1 MGLFKKLVGDIAKT
15 VGESL
20 EDVSNEA
27 KKSFQEASE
36 EIKKSIQE
44 AKMNQLNSD
53 DSDDSDDDDDDDDD
67 IRIQLGTF
75 KNGVLT
81 IAEGHTTLGEDSLEG
96 YKKIRKVVFPST
108 LKEIDGC
115 FFSEHGHED
124 YLEEVDFSKVKLLK
138 EIPDCLFE
146 NCKRLQE
153 INFPEGVEI
162 IDSEVFDGCTNLRKI
177 TFPSTLKSLQSTTYK
192 CENIEELDLSKVH
205 LLKEIPDCLFED
217 CERLQ
222 EISFPEGVE
231 TIGSEVF
238 DSCTNLRKITFPST
252 LKSLQSTTYK
262 CKNIEELDL
271 SKVHLLKEIPD
282 NFISE
287 NCKIETLVIPVG
299 VKIVGDEFA
308 SSKSI
313 REVYVPYTV
322 EEIGTLNNEEYAP
335 DVYIYTNKLT
345 DIESLCAYIKTLYV
359 PEELYV
365 YYAELLKDVD
375 DTEVR
380 LRKMPADKLDFYGT
394 PVPSLTEV
402 DEEDNSAPQLP
413 EQDQDIETPIVEEET
428 EDIQEEAEEI
438 QEETEEIQDETEEI
452 QEETEEIQEE
462 TEEIPTIQKSPG
474 NLFSDGLEELINS
487 VAESDEL
494 TDKKK
499 EIVLRRAV
507 KEGEDPDEVE
517 MVLEARF
524 YEKHN

>member
-20 EDVSNEA
+20 EEVSNEA
-27 KKSFQEASE
+27 KKSFQEARE
-36 EIKKSIQE
+36 EVRKNIQE
-44 AKMNQLNSD
+44 AKLNQFNY
-53 DSDDSDDDDDDDDD
+53 DDDDDDDDDDNWDYPLTKLSDDDDD

-81 IAEGHTTLGEDSLEG
+81 IDEGHTTLGEDALEG

-108 LKEIDGC
+108 LREIDGC

-146 NCKRLQE
+146 KCKRLQE
-153 INFPEGVEI
+153 INFPEGVETI
-162 IDSEVFDGCTNLRKI
+162 GDEVFDG
-177 TFPSTLKSLQSTTYK
+177 
-192 CENIEELDLSKVH
+192 
-205 LLKEIPDCLFED
+205 
-217 CERLQ
+217 
-222 EISFPEGVE
+222 
-231 TIGSEVF
+231 
-238 DSCTNLRKITFPST
+238 CTNLRKITFPST

-271 SKVHLLKEIPD
+271 SKVHLLEEIPD
-282 NFISE
+282 NFIGE

-322 EEIGTLNNEEYAP
+322 EKIGTLNDDEYAP

-365 YYAELLKDVD
+365 YYAELLKEVD

-394 PVPSLTEV
+394 PIPPLTEV
-402 DEEDNSAPQLP
+402 AEEDNSVPPLP
-413 EQDQDIETPIVEEET
+413 ELDQDIETPPVVEEET
-428 EDIQEEAEEI
+428 LDTQEETGNIQEES
-438 QEETEEIQDETEEI
+438 
-452 QEETEEIQEE
+452 
-462 TEEIPTIQKSPG
+462 EEIPTIQKSPG
-474 NLFSDGLEELINS
+474 NLFSDALEELINS
-487 VAESDEL
+487 AAASDEL
-494 TDKKK
+494 TDKMK

-507 KEGEDPDEVE
+507 KEGEDSDEVE

-524 YEKHN
+524 YEKHH

>member
-15 VGESL
+15 VSESL

-44 AKMNQLNSD
+44 AKMNQSNY
-53 DSDDSDDDDDDDDD
+53 DDDDDDDNWDYPLTKLSDDDDD

-81 IAEGHTTLGEDSLEG
+81 INEGHTTLGEDALEG

-108 LKEIDGC
+108 LREIDGC

-138 EIPDCLFE
+138 EIPD
-146 NCKRLQE
+146 
-153 INFPEGVEI
+153 
-162 IDSEVFDGCTNLRKI
+162 
-177 TFPSTLKSLQSTTYK
+177 
-192 CENIEELDLSKVH
+192 
-205 LLKEIPDCLFED
+205 
-217 CERLQ
+217 
-222 EISFPEGVE
+222 
-231 TIGSEVF
+231 
-238 DSCTNLRKITFPST
+238 
-252 LKSLQSTTYK
+252 
-262 CKNIEELDL
+262 
-271 SKVHLLKEIPD
+271 
-282 NFISE
+282 NFIGE

-322 EEIGTLNNEEYAP
+322 EEIGTLNDDEYAP

-345 DIESLCAYIKTLYV
+345 DIESLCANIKTLYV

-402 DEEDNSAPQLP
+402 DEEDNSAPQMP
-413 EQDQDIETPIVEEET
+413 ELDQDIETPIVEEET
-428 EDIQEEAEEI
+428 EELEDETKDIQ
-438 QEETEEIQDETEEI
+438 D
-452 QEETEEIQEE
+452 E

>member
-20 EDVSNEA
+20 EEVSNEA
-27 KKSFQEASE
+27 KKSFQEARE
-36 EIKKSIQE
+36 EVRKNIQE
-44 AKMNQLNSD
+44 AKQNQFNY
-53 DSDDSDDDDDDDDD
+53 DDDDDDDDDNWDYPLTKLSDDDDD

-81 IAEGHTTLGEDSLEG
+81 IDEGHTTLGEDALEG

-124 YLEEVDFSKVKLLK
+124 YLEEVDFSKV
-138 EIPDCLFE
+138 
-146 NCKRLQE
+146 
-153 INFPEGVEI
+153 
-162 IDSEVFDGCTNLRKI
+162 
-177 TFPSTLKSLQSTTYK
+177 
-192 CENIEELDLSKVH
+192 H
-205 LLKEIPDCLFED
+205 LLKEIPDCLFEK
-217 CERLQ
+217 CKRLQ
-222 EISFPEGVE
+222 EINFPEGVE

-252 LKSLQSTTYK
+252 LKSLQSTTYE
-262 CKNIEELDL
+262 CKNIEKLDL

-287 NCKIETLVIPVG
+287 NCNIETLVIPVG

-322 EEIGTLNNEEYAP
+322 EKIGTLNDDEYTP

-365 YYAELLKDVD
+365 YYAELLKEVD

-394 PVPSLTEV
+394 PVPPLTEV
-402 DEEDNSAPQLP
+402 AK
-413 EQDQDIETPIVEEET
+413 EEET
-428 EDIQEEAEEI
+428 QDTQEESQDTQEEILDIQKES
-438 QEETEEIQDETEEI
+438 
-452 QEETEEIQEE
+452 
-462 TEEIPTIQKSPG
+462 EEIPTIQKSPG
-474 NLFSDGLEELINS
+474 NLFSDALEELINS
-487 VAESDEL
+487 AAASDEL
-494 TDKKK
+494 TDKMK

-524 YEKHN
+524 YEKHH

>member
-1 MGLFKKLVGDIAKT
+1 MGLFKKLVGNIAKT

-20 EDVSNEA
+20 EEVSNEA
-27 KKSFQEASE
+27 KKSFQEARE
-36 EIKKSIQE
+36 EVRKNIQE
-44 AKMNQLNSD
+44 AKQNQFN
-53 DSDDSDDDDDDDDD
+53 SDDSDDDDDDNWDYPLTKLSDDDDD

-81 IAEGHTTLGEDSLEG
+81 IDEGHTTLGEDALEG

-108 LKEIDGC
+108 LREIDGC

-146 NCKRLQE
+146 KCKRLQE
-153 INFPEGVEI
+153 INFPEGVETI
-162 IDSEVFDGCTNLRKI
+162 GDEVFDG
-177 TFPSTLKSLQSTTYK
+177 
-192 CENIEELDLSKVH
+192 
-205 LLKEIPDCLFED
+205 
-217 CERLQ
+217 
-222 EISFPEGVE
+222 
-231 TIGSEVF
+231 
-238 DSCTNLRKITFPST
+238 CTNLRKITFPST

-271 SKVHLLKEIPD
+271 SKVHLLEEIPD
-282 NFISE
+282 NFIGE

-322 EEIGTLNNEEYAP
+322 EKIDTLNDDEYAP

-365 YYAELLKDVD
+365 YYAELLKEVD

-394 PVPSLTEV
+394 PIPPLTEV
-402 DEEDNSAPQLP
+402 AEEDNSVPPLP
-413 EQDQDIETPIVEEET
+413 ELDQDIETPPVEEEEET
-428 EDIQEEAEEI
+428 LDTQEEVDIQEES
-438 QEETEEIQDETEEI
+438 
-452 QEETEEIQEE
+452 
-462 TEEIPTIQKSPG
+462 EEIPTIQKSPG
-474 NLFSDGLEELINS
+474 NLFSDALEELINS
-487 VAESDEL
+487 AAASDEL
-494 TDKKK
+494 TDKMK

-507 KEGEDPDEVE
+507 KEGEDSDEVE

-524 YEKHN
+524 YEKHH

>member
-27 KKSFQEASE
+27 KKSFQEARE
-36 EIKKSIQE
+36 EIKKNIQE
-44 AKMNQLNSD
+44 AKLNQFNY
-53 DSDDSDDDDDDDDD
+53 DDDDDDDDDDNWDYPLTKLSDDDDD

-81 IAEGHTTLGEDSLEG
+81 INEGHTTLGEDALEG

-108 LKEIDGC
+108 LREIDGC

-146 NCKRLQE
+146 KCKRLQE
-153 INFPEGVEI
+153 IN
-162 IDSEVFDGCTNLRKI
+162 
-177 TFPSTLKSLQSTTYK
+177 
-192 CENIEELDLSKVH
+192 
-205 LLKEIPDCLFED
+205 
-217 CERLQ
+217 
-222 EISFPEGVE
+222 FPEGVE

-252 LKSLQSTTYK
+252 LKSLQSTTYE

-271 SKVHLLKEIPD
+271 SKVHLLEEIPEY
-282 NFISE
+282 FISE
-287 NCKIETLVIPVG
+287 NCDIQTLVIPVG

-322 EEIGTLNNEEYAP
+322 EKIGTLNDDEYAP

-345 DIESLCAYIKTLYV
+345 DIESLCANIKTLYV

-365 YYAELLKDVD
+365 YYAELLKEVD

-394 PVPSLTEV
+394 PIPSLTEV
-402 DEEDNSAPQLP
+402 EE
-413 EQDQDIETPIVEEET
+413 EEET
-428 EDIQEEAEEI
+428 QDTQEESQDTQEEILDIQKES
-438 QEETEEIQDETEEI
+438 
-452 QEETEEIQEE
+452 
-462 TEEIPTIQKSPG
+462 EEIPTIQKSPG
-474 NLFSDGLEELINS
+474 NLFSDALEELINS
-487 VAESDEL
+487 AAASDEL
-494 TDKKK
+494 TDKMK

>member
-20 EDVSNEA
+20 EEVSNEA
-27 KKSFQEASE
+27 KKSFQEARE
-36 EIKKSIQE
+36 EVRKNIQE
-44 AKMNQLNSD
+44 AKLNQFNY
-53 DSDDSDDDDDDDDD
+53 DDDDDDDDDNWDYPLTKLSDDDDD

-75 KNGVLT
+75 KNGILT
-81 IAEGHTTLGEDSLEG
+81 IDEGHTTLGEDALEG

-108 LKEIDGC
+108 LREIDGC

-124 YLEEVDFSKVKLLK
+124 YLEEVDFSKVHLLK

-162 IDSEVFDGCTNLRKI
+162 IDSEVFD
-177 TFPSTLKSLQSTTYK
+177 
-192 CENIEELDLSKVH
+192 
-205 LLKEIPDCLFED
+205 
-217 CERLQ
+217 
-222 EISFPEGVE
+222 
-231 TIGSEVF
+231 
-238 DSCTNLRKITFPST
+238 SCTNLRKITFPST
-252 LKSLQSTTYK
+252 LKSLKSTTYECEK
-262 CKNIEELDL
+262 IEELDL

-287 NCKIETLVIPVG
+287 NCNIETLVIPVG
-299 VKIVGDEFA
+299 VKMVGDGFA

-322 EEIGTLNNEEYAP
+322 EKIGTLNDDEYAP

-365 YYAELLKDVD
+365 YYAELLKEVD

-380 LRKMPADKLDFYGT
+380 LRKMPADKLNFYGT
-394 PVPSLTEV
+394 PVPPLTEV
-402 DEEDNSAPQLP
+402 AK
-413 EQDQDIETPIVEEET
+413 EEET
-428 EDIQEEAEEI
+428 QDTQEESQDTQEEILDIQKES
-438 QEETEEIQDETEEI
+438 
-452 QEETEEIQEE
+452 
-462 TEEIPTIQKSPG
+462 EEIPTIQKSPG
-474 NLFSDGLEELINS
+474 NLFSDALEELINS
-487 VAESDEL
+487 AAASDEL
-494 TDKKK
+494 TDKMK

>member
-27 KKSFQEASE
+27 KKSFQEARKE
-36 EIKKSIQE
+36 VRKNIQE
-44 AKMNQLNSD
+44 AKQNQFN
-53 DSDDSDDDDDDDDD
+53 SDDDDDDDDNWDYPLTKLSDDDDD

-81 IAEGHTTLGEDSLEG
+81 IDEGHTTLGEDALEG
-96 YKKIRKVVFPST
+96 YMRIRKVVFPST
-108 LKEIDGC
+108 LREIDGC

-124 YLEEVDFSKVKLLK
+124 YLEEVDFSKVHLLK

-153 INFPEGVEI
+153 IN
-162 IDSEVFDGCTNLRKI
+162 
-177 TFPSTLKSLQSTTYK
+177 
-192 CENIEELDLSKVH
+192 
-205 LLKEIPDCLFED
+205 
-217 CERLQ
+217 
-222 EISFPEGVE
+222 FPEGVE

-271 SKVHLLKEIPD
+271 SKVHLLEEIPEY
-282 NFISE
+282 FISE
-287 NCKIETLVIPVG
+287 NCNIETFVIPVG

-322 EEIGTLNNEEYAP
+322 EEIGTLNDDEYAP

-365 YYAELLKDVD
+365 YYAELLKEVD

-394 PVPSLTEV
+394 PVPPLTEV
-402 DEEDNSAPQLP
+402 AE
-413 EQDQDIETPIVEEET
+413 EEET
-428 EDIQEEAEEI
+428 QDTQEESQDTQEEILDIQKES
-438 QEETEEIQDETEEI
+438 
-452 QEETEEIQEE
+452 
-462 TEEIPTIQKSPG
+462 EEIPTIQKSPG

>member
-20 EDVSNEA
+20 EEVSNEA
-27 KKSFQEASE
+27 KKSFQEARE
-36 EIKKSIQE
+36 EVRKNIQE
-44 AKMNQLNSD
+44 AKQNQFNY
-53 DSDDSDDDDDDDDD
+53 DDDDDNWDYPLTKLSDDDDD
-67 IRIQLGTF
+67 IRIQLGTL
-75 KNGVLT
+75 KNGVST
-81 IAEGHTTLGEDSLEG
+81 IDEGHTTLGEDALEG

-108 LKEIDGC
+108 LREIDGC

-146 NCKRLQE
+146 KCKRLQE

-162 IDSEVFDGCTNLRKI
+162 IGCEVFDGCTNLRKI
-177 TFPSTLKSLQSTTYK
+177 TFPSTLKSL
-192 CENIEELDLSKVH
+192 E
-205 LLKEIPDCLFED
+205 
-217 CERLQ
+217 
-222 EISFPEGVE
+222 
-231 TIGSEVF
+231 
-238 DSCTNLRKITFPST
+238 
-252 LKSLQSTTYK
+252 STTYK

-271 SKVHLLKEIPD
+271 SKVHLLEEIPEY
-282 NFISE
+282 FISE
-287 NCKIETLVIPVG
+287 NCDIQTLVIPVG

-322 EEIGTLNNEEYAP
+322 EEIGTLNDDEYAP

-359 PEELYV
+359 PEDLYI
-365 YYAELLKDVD
+365 YYAELLKEVD

-394 PVPSLTEV
+394 PIPPLTEV
-402 DEEDNSAPQLP
+402 AEEDNSVPPLP
-413 EQDQDIETPIVEEET
+413 ELDQDIETPPVEEEET
-428 EDIQEEAEEI
+428 LDTQEEVDIQEES
-438 QEETEEIQDETEEI
+438 
-452 QEETEEIQEE
+452 
-462 TEEIPTIQKSPG
+462 EEIPTIQKSPG
-474 NLFSDGLEELINS
+474 NLFSDALEELINS
-487 VAESDEL
+487 AAASDEL
-494 TDKKK
+494 TDKMK

-507 KEGEDPDEVE
+507 KEGEDSDEVE

-524 YEKHN
+524 YEKHH

>member
-20 EDVSNEA
+20 EEVSSEA
-27 KKSFQEASE
+27 KKSFQEARE
-36 EIKKSIQE
+36 EVRKNIQE
-44 AKMNQLNSD
+44 AKQNQFN
-53 DSDDSDDDDDDDDD
+53 SDDDDGDSDDDD

-75 KNGVLT
+75 ANGVLT
-81 IAEGHTTLGEDSLEG
+81 INEGHTTLGEDSLEG

-115 FFSEHGHED
+115 FFSEHDHED

-146 NCKRLQE
+146 DCKRLQE

-162 IDSEVFDGCTNLRKI
+162 IGCEVFDGCTNLRKI
-177 TFPSTLKSLQSTTYK
+177 TFPSTLKSL
-192 CENIEELDLSKVH
+192 E
-205 LLKEIPDCLFED
+205 
-217 CERLQ
+217 
-222 EISFPEGVE
+222 
-231 TIGSEVF
+231 
-238 DSCTNLRKITFPST
+238 
-252 LKSLQSTTYK
+252 STTYK

-271 SKVHLLKEIPD
+271 SKVHLLEEIPD
-282 NFISE
+282 NFIGE

-299 VKIVGDEFA
+299 VKKLGDEFA

-322 EEIGTLNNEEYAP
+322 EEIGTLNDEEYSP

-359 PEELYV
+359 PEDLYI
-365 YYAELLKDVD
+365 YYAELLKEVD

-394 PVPSLTEV
+394 PVPPLTEV
-402 DEEDNSAPQLP
+402 AEEDNSVPPLP
-413 EQDQDIETPIVEEET
+413 ELDQNIETPPAEEVAQ
-428 EDIQEEAEEI
+428 DIQEETQDI
-438 QEETEEIQDETEEI
+438 QKES
-452 QEETEEIQEE
+452 
-462 TEEIPTIQKSPG
+462 EEIPTIQKSPG
-474 NLFSDGLEELINS
+474 NLFSDGLEELINC
-487 VAESDEL
+487 AAANDEL
-494 TDKKK
+494 TDKMK

>member
-20 EDVSNEA
+20 EEVSNEA
-27 KKSFQEASE
+27 KKSFQEARE
-36 EIKKSIQE
+36 EVRKNIQE
-44 AKMNQLNSD
+44 AKQNQFNY
-53 DSDDSDDDDDDDDD
+53 DDDDDNWDYPLTKLSDDDDD

-81 IAEGHTTLGEDSLEG
+81 IDEGHTTLGEDALEG

-108 LKEIDGC
+108 LREIDGC

-146 NCKRLQE
+146 KCKRLQE
-153 INFPEGVEI
+153 IN
-162 IDSEVFDGCTNLRKI
+162 
-177 TFPSTLKSLQSTTYK
+177 
-192 CENIEELDLSKVH
+192 
-205 LLKEIPDCLFED
+205 
-217 CERLQ
+217 
-222 EISFPEGVE
+222 FPEGVE

-252 LKSLQSTTYK
+252 LKSLQSTTYE

-271 SKVHLLKEIPD
+271 SKVHLLEEIPEY
-282 NFISE
+282 FISE
-287 NCKIETLVIPVG
+287 NCDIQTLVIPVG

-322 EEIGTLNNEEYAP
+322 EKIGTLNDDEYAP

-365 YYAELLKDVD
+365 YYAELLKEVD

-394 PVPSLTEV
+394 PVPPLTEV
-402 DEEDNSAPQLP
+402 AK
-413 EQDQDIETPIVEEET
+413 EEET
-428 EDIQEEAEEI
+428 QDTQEESQDTQEEILDIQKES
-438 QEETEEIQDETEEI
+438 
-452 QEETEEIQEE
+452 
-462 TEEIPTIQKSPG
+462 EEIPTIQKSPG
-474 NLFSDGLEELINS
+474 NLFSDALEELINS
-487 VAESDEL
+487 AAASDEL
-494 TDKKK
+494 TDKMK

>member
-20 EDVSNEA
+20 EEVSNEA
-27 KKSFQEASE
+27 KKSFQEARE
-36 EIKKSIQE
+36 EVRKNIQE
-44 AKMNQLNSD
+44 AKQNQFNY
-53 DSDDSDDDDDDDDD
+53 DDDDDNWDYPLTKLSDDDDD

-81 IAEGHTTLGEDSLEG
+81 IDEGHTTLGEDALEG

-108 LKEIDGC
+108 LREIDGC

-146 NCKRLQE
+146 KCKRLQE
-153 INFPEGVEI
+153 IN
-162 IDSEVFDGCTNLRKI
+162 
-177 TFPSTLKSLQSTTYK
+177 
-192 CENIEELDLSKVH
+192 
-205 LLKEIPDCLFED
+205 
-217 CERLQ
+217 
-222 EISFPEGVE
+222 FPEGVE

-252 LKSLQSTTYK
+252 LKSLQSTTYE

-271 SKVHLLKEIPD
+271 SKVHLLEEIPEY
-282 NFISE
+282 FISE
-287 NCKIETLVIPVG
+287 NCDIQTLVIPVG

-322 EEIGTLNNEEYAP
+322 EEIGTLNDDEYSP
-335 DVYIYTNKLT
+335 EVYIYTNKLT

-365 YYAELLKDVD
+365 YYAELLKEVD

-394 PVPSLTEV
+394 PVPPLTKV
-402 DEEDNSAPQLP
+402 DEDDNSAPQLP
-413 EQDQDIETPIVEEET
+413 EQDQDLETPIVEEETEELEEET
-428 EDIQEEAEEI
+428 EDIQEEAEEL
-438 QEETEEIQDETEEI
+438 E
-452 QEETEEIQEE
+452 EE

>member
-20 EDVSNEA
+20 EEVSNEA
-27 KKSFQEASE
+27 KKSFQEARE
-36 EIKKSIQE
+36 EVRKNIQE
-44 AKMNQLNSD
+44 AKQNQFNY
-53 DSDDSDDDDDDDDD
+53 DDDDDNWDYPLTKLSDDDDD

-81 IAEGHTTLGEDSLEG
+81 IDEGHTTLGEDALEG

-108 LKEIDGC
+108 LREIDGC

-146 NCKRLQE
+146 KCKRLQE
-153 INFPEGVEI
+153 IN
-162 IDSEVFDGCTNLRKI
+162 
-177 TFPSTLKSLQSTTYK
+177 
-192 CENIEELDLSKVH
+192 
-205 LLKEIPDCLFED
+205 
-217 CERLQ
+217 
-222 EISFPEGVE
+222 FPEGVE

-252 LKSLQSTTYK
+252 LKSLQSTTYE

-271 SKVHLLKEIPD
+271 SKVHLLEEIPEY
-282 NFISE
+282 FISE
-287 NCKIETLVIPVG
+287 NCDIQTLVIPVG

-322 EEIGTLNNEEYAP
+322 EKIGTLNDDEYAP

-365 YYAELLKDVD
+365 YYAELLKEVD

-394 PVPSLTEV
+394 PVPPLTEV
-402 DEEDNSAPQLP
+402 AK
-413 EQDQDIETPIVEEET
+413 EEET
-428 EDIQEEAEEI
+428 QDTQEESQDTQEEILDIQKES
-438 QEETEEIQDETEEI
+438 
-452 QEETEEIQEE
+452 
-462 TEEIPTIQKSPG
+462 EEIPTIQKSPG
-474 NLFSDGLEELINS
+474 NLFSDALEELINS
-487 VAESDEL
+487 AAASDEL
-494 TDKKK
+494 TDKMK

-524 YEKHN
+524 YEKHH

>member
-20 EDVSNEA
+20 EEVSNEA
-27 KKSFQEASE
+27 KKSFQEARE
-36 EIKKSIQE
+36 EVRKNIQE

-53 DSDDSDDDDDDDDD
+53 DSDDDDDDDDDD

-75 KNGVLT
+75 ANGVLT
-81 IAEGHTTLGEDSLEG
+81 IDEGHTTLDEDALEG

-108 LKEIDGC
+108 LREIDGC

-146 NCKRLQE
+146 KCKRLQE
-153 INFPEGVEI
+153 ISFPEGVETI
-162 IDSEVFDGCTNLRKI
+162 GCEVFDGCTNLRKI
-177 TFPSTLKSLQSTTYK
+177 TFPSTLKSL
-192 CENIEELDLSKVH
+192 E
-205 LLKEIPDCLFED
+205 
-217 CERLQ
+217 
-222 EISFPEGVE
+222 
-231 TIGSEVF
+231 
-238 DSCTNLRKITFPST
+238 
-252 LKSLQSTTYK
+252 STTYK

-271 SKVHLLKEIPD
+271 SKVHLLEEIPD
-282 NFISE
+282 NFIGE

-299 VKIVGDEFA
+299 VKKLGYEFA

-322 EEIGTLNNEEYAP
+322 EEIGTLNDEEYSP

-345 DIESLCAYIKTLYV
+345 DIENLCAYIKTLYV

-365 YYAELLKDVD
+365 YYAELLKEVD

-394 PVPSLTEV
+394 PVPPLTEV
-402 DEEDNSAPQLP
+402 AEEDNSVPPLP
-413 EQDQDIETPIVEEET
+413 ELDQDIETLPAEEEET
-428 EDIQEEAEEI
+428 QDTQEEVDIQEES
-438 QEETEEIQDETEEI
+438 
-452 QEETEEIQEE
+452 
-462 TEEIPTIQKSPG
+462 EEIPTIQKSPG
-474 NLFSDGLEELINS
+474 NLFSDGLEELINC
-487 VAESDEL
+487 AAANDEL
-494 TDKKK
+494 TDKMK

>member
-20 EDVSNEA
+20 EEVSNEA
-27 KKSFQEASE
+27 KKSFQEARE
-36 EIKKSIQE
+36 EVRKNIQE
-44 AKMNQLNSD
+44 AKLNQSNY
-53 DSDDSDDDDDDDDD
+53 DDDDDDDDANWDYPLTKLSDDDDD

-81 IAEGHTTLGEDSLEG
+81 IDEGHTTLGEDALEG

-108 LKEIDGC
+108 LREIDEC

-146 NCKRLQE
+146 KCKRLQE
-153 INFPEGVEI
+153 IN
-162 IDSEVFDGCTNLRKI
+162 
-177 TFPSTLKSLQSTTYK
+177 
-192 CENIEELDLSKVH
+192 
-205 LLKEIPDCLFED
+205 
-217 CERLQ
+217 
-222 EISFPEGVE
+222 FPEGVE

-271 SKVHLLKEIPD
+271 SKVHLLEEIPEY
-282 NFISE
+282 FVAE

-322 EEIGTLNNEEYAP
+322 EEIGTLNDDEYSP
-335 DVYIYTNKLT
+335 EVYIYTNKLT

-365 YYAELLKDVD
+365 YYAELLKEVD

-394 PVPSLTEV
+394 PVSPLTEV
-402 DEEDNSAPQLP
+402 AK
-413 EQDQDIETPIVEEET
+413 EEET
-428 EDIQEEAEEI
+428 QDTQEESQDTQEEILDIQKES
-438 QEETEEIQDETEEI
+438 
-452 QEETEEIQEE
+452 
-462 TEEIPTIQKSPG
+462 EEIPTIQKSPG
-474 NLFSDGLEELINS
+474 NLFSDALEELINS
-487 VAESDEL
+487 AAASDEL
-494 TDKKK
+494 TDKMK

-524 YEKHN
+524 YEKHH

>member
-1 MGLFKKLVGDIAKT
+1 MTMIY
-15 VGESL
+15 ES
-20 EDVSNEA
+20 SQA
-27 KKSFQEASE
+27 
-36 EIKKSIQE
+36 I
-44 AKMNQLNSD
+44 
-53 DSDDSDDDDDDDDD
+53 
-67 IRIQLGTF
+67 F

-81 IAEGHTTLGEDSLEG
+81 IDERHTTLGEDALEG
-96 YKKIRKVVFPST
+96 YNNIRKVIFPST
-108 LKEIDGC
+108 LREIDGC
-115 FFSEHGHED
+115 FFSEHGYED

-146 NCKRLQE
+146 NCERLQK
-153 INFPEGVEI
+153 IDIPEGVEI
-162 IDSEVFDGCTNLRKI
+162 I
-177 TFPSTLKSLQSTTYK
+177 
-192 CENIEELDLSKVH
+192 
-205 LLKEIPDCLFED
+205 
-217 CERLQ
+217 
-222 EISFPEGVE
+222 
-231 TIGSEVF
+231 GSSVF

-287 NCKIETLVIPVG
+287 NCNIETLVIPVG
-299 VKIVGDEFA
+299 VKKLGDEFA

-322 EEIGTLNNEEYAP
+322 EEIGTLNDDEYAP

-365 YYAELLKDVD
+365 YYAELLKEVD

-394 PVPSLTEV
+394 PVPPLTEV
-402 DEEDNSAPQLP
+402 AE
-413 EQDQDIETPIVEEET
+413 EEET
-428 EDIQEEAEEI
+428 QDT
-438 QEETEEIQDETEEI
+438 QEETMDIQKES
-452 QEETEEIQEE
+452 
-462 TEEIPTIQKSPG
+462 EEIPTIQKSPG
-474 NLFSDGLEELINS
+474 NLFSDALEELINS
-487 VAESDEL
+487 AAASDEL
-494 TDKKK
+494 TDKMK

-507 KEGEDPDEVE
+507 KEGEDSDEVE

-524 YEKHN
+524 YEKHH

>member
-1 MGLFKKLVGDIAKT
+1 M
-15 VGESL
+15 
-20 EDVSNEA
+20 
-27 KKSFQEASE
+27 
-36 EIKKSIQE
+36 
-44 AKMNQLNSD
+44 
-53 DSDDSDDDDDDDDD
+53 
-67 IRIQLGTF
+67 
-75 KNGVLT
+75 
-81 IAEGHTTLGEDSLEG
+81 EG

-108 LKEIDGC
+108 LREIDGC

-162 IDSEVFDGCTNLRKI
+162 IDSEVFD
-177 TFPSTLKSLQSTTYK
+177 
-192 CENIEELDLSKVH
+192 
-205 LLKEIPDCLFED
+205 
-217 CERLQ
+217 
-222 EISFPEGVE
+222 
-231 TIGSEVF
+231 
-238 DSCTNLRKITFPST
+238 SCTNLRKLTFPST

-282 NFISE
+282 NFIGE

-299 VKIVGDEFA
+299 VKIVGDDFA
-308 SSKSI
+308 ASKSI
-313 REVYVPYTV
+313 RDVYVPYTV
-322 EEIGTLNNEEYAP
+322 EEIGTLNDDEYAP

-359 PEELYV
+359 PEDLYI
-365 YYAELLKDVD
+365 YYAELLKEVD

-402 DEEDNSAPQLP
+402 AEEDNSAPPLP
-413 EQDQDIETPIVEEET
+413 ELDQDIETSPVEEEET
-428 EDIQEEAEEI
+428 LDTQEEVDSQKES
-438 QEETEEIQDETEEI
+438 
-452 QEETEEIQEE
+452 
-462 TEEIPTIQKSPG
+462 EEIPTIQKSPG

-487 VAESDEL
+487 AAASDEL
-494 TDKKK
+494 TDKMK

-524 YEKHN
+524 YEKHH

>member
-20 EDVSNEA
+20 EEVSNEA
-27 KKSFQEASE
+27 KKSFQEARE
-36 EIKKSIQE
+36 EVRKNIQE
-44 AKMNQLNSD
+44 AKQNQFN
-53 DSDDSDDDDDDDDD
+53 SDDDDDDDNWDYPLTKLSDDDDD

-81 IAEGHTTLGEDSLEG
+81 IDEGHTTLGEDALEG

-108 LKEIDGC
+108 LREIDGS
-115 FFSEHGHED
+115 FFSEHGHEES
-124 YLEEVDFSKVKLLK
+124 LEEVDFSKVKLLK
-138 EIPDCLFE
+138 EIPDGLFE
-146 NCKRLQE
+146 KCERLQK
-153 INFPEGVEI
+153 IDIPEGVEI
-162 IDSEVFDGCTNLRKI
+162 I
-177 TFPSTLKSLQSTTYK
+177 
-192 CENIEELDLSKVH
+192 
-205 LLKEIPDCLFED
+205 
-217 CERLQ
+217 
-222 EISFPEGVE
+222 
-231 TIGSEVF
+231 GSSVF

-252 LKSLQSTTYK
+252 LKSLQSTTYE
-262 CKNIEELDL
+262 CEMIEELDL
-271 SKVHLLKEIPD
+271 SKVHLLEEIPEY
-282 NFISE
+282 FISE
-287 NCKIETLVIPVG
+287 NCDIQTLVIPVG

-322 EEIGTLNNEEYAP
+322 EKIGTLNDDEYSP
-335 DVYIYTNKLT
+335 EVYIYTNKLT

-365 YYAELLKDVD
+365 YYAELLKEVD

-394 PVPSLTEV
+394 PVPPLTEV
-402 DEEDNSAPQLP
+402 AK
-413 EQDQDIETPIVEEET
+413 EEET
-428 EDIQEEAEEI
+428 QDTQEESQDTQEEILDIQKES
-438 QEETEEIQDETEEI
+438 
-452 QEETEEIQEE
+452 
-462 TEEIPTIQKSPG
+462 EEIPTIQKSPG
-474 NLFSDGLEELINS
+474 NLFSDALEELINS
-487 VAESDEL
+487 AAASDEL
-494 TDKKK
+494 TDKMK

>member
-20 EDVSNEA
+20 EEVSNEA
-27 KKSFQEASE
+27 KKSFQEARE
-36 EIKKSIQE
+36 EVRKNIQE
-44 AKMNQLNSD
+44 AKQNQFNSD
-53 DSDDSDDDDDDDDD
+53 DDNWDYPLTKLSDDDDD

-81 IAEGHTTLGEDSLEG
+81 IDEGHTTLGEDALEG

-108 LKEIDGC
+108 LREIDGS
-115 FFSEHGHED
+115 FFSEHGHEES
-124 YLEEVDFSKVKLLK
+124 LEEVDFSKVKLLK
-138 EIPDCLFE
+138 EIPDGLFE
-146 NCKRLQE
+146 NCERLQK
-153 INFPEGVEI
+153 IDIPEGVEI
-162 IDSEVFDGCTNLRKI
+162 I
-177 TFPSTLKSLQSTTYK
+177 
-192 CENIEELDLSKVH
+192 
-205 LLKEIPDCLFED
+205 
-217 CERLQ
+217 
-222 EISFPEGVE
+222 
-231 TIGSEVF
+231 GSSVF

-252 LKSLQSTTYK
+252 LKSLQSTTYE
-262 CKNIEELDL
+262 CEMIEELDL
-271 SKVHLLKEIPD
+271 SKVHLLEEIPEY
-282 NFISE
+282 FISE
-287 NCKIETLVIPVG
+287 NCDIQTLVIPVG

-322 EEIGTLNNEEYAP
+322 EKIGTLNDDEYSP
-335 DVYIYTNKLT
+335 EVYIYTNKLT

-365 YYAELLKDVD
+365 YYAELLKEVD

-394 PVPSLTEV
+394 PVPPLTEV
-402 DEEDNSAPQLP
+402 AK
-413 EQDQDIETPIVEEET
+413 EEET
-428 EDIQEEAEEI
+428 QDTQEESQDTQEEILDIQKES
-438 QEETEEIQDETEEI
+438 
-452 QEETEEIQEE
+452 
-462 TEEIPTIQKSPG
+462 EEIPTIQKSPG
-474 NLFSDGLEELINS
+474 NLFSDALEELINS
-487 VAESDEL
+487 AAASDEL
-494 TDKKK
+494 TDKMK

>member
-53 DSDDSDDDDDDDDD
+53 DSDDDDSDDDD

-75 KNGVLT
+75 ANGVLT
-81 IAEGHTTLGEDSLEG
+81 INEGHTTLGEDSLDG

-146 NCKRLQE
+146 
-153 INFPEGVEI
+153 
-162 IDSEVFDGCTNLRKI
+162 
-177 TFPSTLKSLQSTTYK
+177 
-192 CENIEELDLSKVH
+192 
-205 LLKEIPDCLFED
+205 D

-222 EISFPEGVE
+222 ETSFPEGVE

-271 SKVHLLKEIPD
+271 SKVHLLEEIPEY
-282 NFISE
+282 FISE

-299 VKIVGDEFA
+299 VKIVGDGFA

-322 EEIGTLNNEEYAP
+322 EEIGTLNDDEYAP

-345 DIESLCAYIKTLYV
+345 DIESLCDCIKTLYV
-359 PEELYV
+359 PEDLYV
-365 YYAELLKDVD
+365 YYAELLKDVE

-428 EDIQEEAEEI
+428 EDIQEETEEI
-438 QEETEEIQDETEEI
+438 QEETEEIQD
-452 QEETEEIQEE
+452 E

>member
-20 EDVSNEA
+20 EEVSNEA
-27 KKSFQEASE
+27 KKSFQEARE
-36 EIKKSIQE
+36 EVRKNIQE

-53 DSDDSDDDDDDDDD
+53 DSDDDDDDDD

-75 KNGVLT
+75 ANGVLT
-81 IAEGHTTLGEDSLEG
+81 INEGHTTLGEDSLEG

-115 FFSEHGHED
+115 FFSEHDHED

-146 NCKRLQE
+146 DCKRLQE

-162 IDSEVFDGCTNLRKI
+162 IGCEVFDGCTNLRKI
-177 TFPSTLKSLQSTTYK
+177 TFPSTLKSL
-192 CENIEELDLSKVH
+192 E
-205 LLKEIPDCLFED
+205 
-217 CERLQ
+217 
-222 EISFPEGVE
+222 
-231 TIGSEVF
+231 
-238 DSCTNLRKITFPST
+238 
-252 LKSLQSTTYK
+252 STTYK

-271 SKVHLLKEIPD
+271 SKVHLLEEIPD
-282 NFISE
+282 NFIGE

-299 VKIVGDEFA
+299 VKKLGDEFA

-322 EEIGTLNNEEYAP
+322 EEIGTLNDEEYSP

-359 PEELYV
+359 PEDLYI
-365 YYAELLKDVD
+365 YYAELLKEVD

-394 PVPSLTEV
+394 PVPPLTEV
-402 DEEDNSAPQLP
+402 AEEDNSVPPLP
-413 EQDQDIETPIVEEET
+413 ELDQNIETPPAEEVAQ
-428 EDIQEEAEEI
+428 DIQEETQDI
-438 QEETEEIQDETEEI
+438 QKES
-452 QEETEEIQEE
+452 
-462 TEEIPTIQKSPG
+462 EEIPTIQKSPG
-474 NLFSDGLEELINS
+474 NLFSDGLEELINC
-487 VAESDEL
+487 AAANDEL
-494 TDKKK
+494 TDKMK

>member
-20 EDVSNEA
+20 EEVSNEA

-53 DSDDSDDDDDDDDD
+53 DSDDDDDDDSDDDD

-75 KNGVLT
+75 ANGVLT

-115 FFSEHGHED
+115 FFSEHDHED

-146 NCKRLQE
+146 DCKRLQE
-153 INFPEGVEI
+153 INFPEGVETI
-162 IDSEVFDGCTNLRKI
+162 GSEVFDGCTNLRKI

-205 LLKEIPDCLFED
+205 LLE
-217 CERLQ
+217 
-222 EISFPEGVE
+222 
-231 TIGSEVF
+231 
-238 DSCTNLRKITFPST
+238 
-252 LKSLQSTTYK
+252 
-262 CKNIEELDL
+262 
-271 SKVHLLKEIPD
+271 EIPD
-282 NFISE
+282 NFIGE

-322 EEIGTLNNEEYAP
+322 EEIGTLNDDEYAP

-345 DIESLCAYIKTLYV
+345 DIESLCDCIKTLYV
-359 PEELYV
+359 PEDLYV
-365 YYAELLKDVD
+365 YYAELLKEVD

-402 DEEDNSAPQLP
+402 DEEDNSAPQMP

-428 EDIQEEAEEI
+428 EDIQEETEEI
-438 QEETEEIQDETEEI
+438 QEETEDIL
-452 QEETEEIQEE
+452 EETEEIQEE
-462 TEEIPTIQKSPG
+462 TEDIPTIQKSPG

-507 KEGEDPDEVE
+507 KEGENPDEVE
-517 MVLEARF
+517 MILEARF

>member
-53 DSDDSDDDDDDDDD
+53 DSDDDDSDDDD

-75 KNGVLT
+75 ANGVLT
-81 IAEGHTTLGEDSLEG
+81 INEGHTTLGEDSLDG

-146 NCKRLQE
+146 DCKRLQE
-153 INFPEGVEI
+153 IN
-162 IDSEVFDGCTNLRKI
+162 
-177 TFPSTLKSLQSTTYK
+177 
-192 CENIEELDLSKVH
+192 
-205 LLKEIPDCLFED
+205 
-217 CERLQ
+217 
-222 EISFPEGVE
+222 FPEGVE

-271 SKVHLLKEIPD
+271 SKVHLLEEIPEY
-282 NFISE
+282 FISE

-299 VKIVGDEFA
+299 VKIVGDGFA

-322 EEIGTLNNEEYAP
+322 EEIGTLNDDEYAP

-345 DIESLCAYIKTLYV
+345 DIESLCDCIKTLYV
-359 PEELYV
+359 PEDLYV
-365 YYAELLKDVD
+365 YYAELLKDVE

-428 EDIQEEAEEI
+428 EDIQEETEEI
-438 QEETEEIQDETEEI
+438 KEETEDIQEETEEI
-452 QEETEEIQEE
+452 QEETEEIQDE

-524 YEKHN
+524 YEKHH

>member
-20 EDVSNEA
+20 EEVSNEA
-27 KKSFQEASE
+27 KKSFQEARE
-36 EIKKSIQE
+36 EVRKNIQE

-53 DSDDSDDDDDDDDD
+53 DSDDDDDDNWDYPLTKLSDDDDD

-81 IAEGHTTLGEDSLEG
+81 INEGHTTLGEDALEG

-108 LKEIDGC
+108 LREIDGC

-162 IDSEVFDGCTNLRKI
+162 IDSEVFDR
-177 TFPSTLKSLQSTTYK
+177 
-192 CENIEELDLSKVH
+192 
-205 LLKEIPDCLFED
+205 
-217 CERLQ
+217 
-222 EISFPEGVE
+222 
-231 TIGSEVF
+231 
-238 DSCTNLRKITFPST
+238 CTNLRKITFPST

-271 SKVHLLKEIPD
+271 SKVHLLEEIPEY
-282 NFISE
+282 FISE
-287 NCKIETLVIPVG
+287 NCDIQTLVIPVG

-322 EEIGTLNNEEYAP
+322 EKIGTLNDDEYAP

-365 YYAELLKDVD
+365 YYAELLKEVD

-380 LRKMPADKLDFYGT
+380 LRKMPADKLNFYGT
-394 PVPSLTEV
+394 PVPPLTEV
-402 DEEDNSAPQLP
+402 AK
-413 EQDQDIETPIVEEET
+413 EEET
-428 EDIQEEAEEI
+428 QDTQEESQDTQEEILDIQKES
-438 QEETEEIQDETEEI
+438 
-452 QEETEEIQEE
+452 
-462 TEEIPTIQKSPG
+462 EEIPTIQKSPG
-474 NLFSDGLEELINS
+474 NLFSDALEELINS
-487 VAESDEL
+487 AAASDEL
-494 TDKKK
+494 TDKMK

>member
-20 EDVSNEA
+20 EEVSNEA
-27 KKSFQEASE
+27 KKSFQEARE
-36 EIKKSIQE
+36 EVRKNIQE
-44 AKMNQLNSD
+44 AKLNQFNY
-53 DSDDSDDDDDDDDD
+53 DDDDDDNWDYPLTKLSDDDDD

-81 IAEGHTTLGEDSLEG
+81 IDEGHTTLGEDALEG

-108 LKEIDGC
+108 LREIDGC

-153 INFPEGVEI
+153 INFPEGVETI
-162 IDSEVFDGCTNLRKI
+162 GDEVFDG
-177 TFPSTLKSLQSTTYK
+177 
-192 CENIEELDLSKVH
+192 
-205 LLKEIPDCLFED
+205 
-217 CERLQ
+217 
-222 EISFPEGVE
+222 
-231 TIGSEVF
+231 
-238 DSCTNLRKITFPST
+238 CTNLRKITFPST

-271 SKVHLLKEIPD
+271 SKVHLLEEIPD
-282 NFISE
+282 NFIGE

-322 EEIGTLNNEEYAP
+322 EKIGTLNDDEYAP

-365 YYAELLKDVD
+365 YYAELLKEVD

-394 PVPSLTEV
+394 PIPPLTEV
-402 DEEDNSAPQLP
+402 AEEDNSVPPLP
-413 EQDQDIETPIVEEET
+413 ELDQDIETPPVEEEEET
-428 EDIQEEAEEI
+428 LDTQEEVDIQEES
-438 QEETEEIQDETEEI
+438 
-452 QEETEEIQEE
+452 
-462 TEEIPTIQKSPG
+462 EEIPTIQKSPG
-474 NLFSDGLEELINS
+474 NLFSDALEELINS
-487 VAESDEL
+487 AAASDEL
-494 TDKKK
+494 TDKMK

-507 KEGEDPDEVE
+507 KEGEDSDEVE

-524 YEKHN
+524 YEKHH

>member
-20 EDVSNEA
+20 EEVSNEA
-27 KKSFQEASE
+27 KKSFQEARE
-36 EIKKSIQE
+36 EVRKNIQE
-44 AKMNQLNSD
+44 AKMNQLNSE
-53 DSDDSDDDDDDDDD
+53 DDSDDDDDDDADDDD

-75 KNGVLT
+75 ANGVLT
-81 IAEGHTTLGEDSLEG
+81 IDEGHTTLDEDALEG

-108 LKEIDGC
+108 LREIDGC

-146 NCKRLQE
+146 DCKRLQE
-153 INFPEGVEI
+153 IN
-162 IDSEVFDGCTNLRKI
+162 
-177 TFPSTLKSLQSTTYK
+177 
-192 CENIEELDLSKVH
+192 
-205 LLKEIPDCLFED
+205 
-217 CERLQ
+217 
-222 EISFPEGVE
+222 FPEGVE

-252 LKSLQSTTYK
+252 LKSLESTTYK
-262 CKNIEELDL
+262 CKNIKELDL
-271 SKVHLLKEIPD
+271 SKVHLLEEIPD
-282 NFISE
+282 NFIGE

-299 VKIVGDEFA
+299 VKKLGYEFA

-322 EEIGTLNNEEYAP
+322 EEIGTLNDDEYTP

-359 PEELYV
+359 PEDLYI
-365 YYAELLKDVD
+365 YYAELLKEVD

-394 PVPSLTEV
+394 PVPPLTEV
-402 DEEDNSAPQLP
+402 AEEDNSVPPLP
-413 EQDQDIETPIVEEET
+413 ELDQDIETLPAEEEET
-428 EDIQEEAEEI
+428 QDTQEEVDIQEES
-438 QEETEEIQDETEEI
+438 
-452 QEETEEIQEE
+452 
-462 TEEIPTIQKSPG
+462 EEIPTVQKSPG
-474 NLFSDGLEELINS
+474 NLFSDGLEELINC
-487 VAESDEL
+487 AAANDEL
-494 TDKKK
+494 TDKMK
-499 EIVLRRAV
+499 EIVLHRAV

>member
-20 EDVSNEA
+20 EEVSNEA
-27 KKSFQEASE
+27 KKSFQEARKE
-36 EIKKSIQE
+36 VRKNIQE
-44 AKMNQLNSD
+44 AKQNQFNSN
-53 DSDDSDDDDDDDDD
+53 DDDDDDDNWDYPLTKLSDDDDD

-81 IAEGHTTLGEDSLEG
+81 IDEGHTTLGEDALEG

-108 LKEIDGC
+108 LREIDGC

-146 NCKRLQE
+146 KCKRLQE
-153 INFPEGVEI
+153 IN
-162 IDSEVFDGCTNLRKI
+162 
-177 TFPSTLKSLQSTTYK
+177 
-192 CENIEELDLSKVH
+192 
-205 LLKEIPDCLFED
+205 
-217 CERLQ
+217 
-222 EISFPEGVE
+222 FPEGVE

-271 SKVHLLKEIPD
+271 SKVHLLEEIPEY
-282 NFISE
+282 FVAE

-322 EEIGTLNNEEYAP
+322 EKIGTLNDDEYAP

-365 YYAELLKDVD
+365 YYAELLKEVD

-380 LRKMPADKLDFYGT
+380 LRKMPADKLNFYGT
-394 PVPSLTEV
+394 PVPPLTEV
-402 DEEDNSAPQLP
+402 AK
-413 EQDQDIETPIVEEET
+413 EEET
-428 EDIQEEAEEI
+428 QDTQEESQDTQEEILDIQKES
-438 QEETEEIQDETEEI
+438 
-452 QEETEEIQEE
+452 
-462 TEEIPTIQKSPG
+462 EEIPTIQKSPG
-474 NLFSDGLEELINS
+474 NLFSDALEELINS
-487 VAESDEL
+487 AAASDEL
-494 TDKKK
+494 TDKMK